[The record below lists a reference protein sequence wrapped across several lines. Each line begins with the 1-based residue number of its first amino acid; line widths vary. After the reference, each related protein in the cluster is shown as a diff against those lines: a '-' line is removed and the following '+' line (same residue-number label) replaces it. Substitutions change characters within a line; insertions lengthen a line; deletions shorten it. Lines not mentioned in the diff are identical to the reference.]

1 MGAVCNVDPAALH
14 PAVLALPAVTH
25 VRGRLQDPAAA
36 TALAAWHAAGGGG
49 GVELL
54 VCDMCGDPVE
64 TAAVLRPALPLLR
77 VGGLLVFTLKCAA
90 RGAAGVRAQTAAAV
104 AALQAGPL
112 EVAAGG
118 AGV

>member
-1 MGAVCNVDPAALH
+1 
-14 PAVLALPAVTH
+14 
-25 VRGRLQDPAAA
+25 
-36 TALAAWHAAGGGG
+36 
-49 GVELL
+49 
-54 VCDMCGDPVE
+54 MCGDPVE